1 MGKRQWKRMRRERS
15 ENLWELIMENC
26 VDLTNEANSFPSA
39 SSGRKRRRRRA
50 RRSAPGGS
58 GGSGGEDAEH
68 VALDDVVLD
77 KKIDPTAHYDPRFM
91 TAAAAATAVQK
102 PITLKRPITAGTQ
115 RHQRPSRSLIFS
127 LNNSSSL
134 FSSPQRAAGPC
145 RLPLRPVQLPPS
157 WLTSP

>member
-1 MGKRQWKRMRRERS
+1 
-15 ENLWELIMENC
+15 MENC

-58 GGSGGEDAEH
+58 GGSSGEDAEH

-91 TAAAAATAVQK
+91 TAAAAAATAVQK
-102 PITLKRPITAGTQ
+102 PIALKRPITAGTQ
-115 RHQRPSRSLIFS
+115 RYQRPSLSPRNGGNILSARPLFVAPKRP
-127 LNNSSSL
+127 SSAST
-134 FSSPQRAAGPC
+134 FRHRARRKRPQDMMVGGR
-145 RLPLRPVQLPPS
+145 RRR
-157 WLTSP
+157 